1 MNVLIIAAIWPEPTS
16 SAAGRRMVGL
26 LALFHAQGWSL
37 TYACTAAESEHCYPF
52 EELSIKAKKI
62 AVNDSEFDQMITELA
77 PDIVLYDRFMVE
89 EQFSWRVEMQC
100 PTAVTVLETSDLHCL
115 RAARQRALKLGR
127 DYCESD
133 LVNDIAYREIASIQR
148 TDLTLIISS
157 YEIQLLT
164 SFFKIDGSLMHY
176 FPFIVAPEKSKPR
189 RSAWPCYEQRQG
201 FMSIG
206 NFKHAPNWDC
216 VQYLKQ
222 TIWPLIRRRLPSAEL
237 FVYGA
242 YPPAKAM
249 QLNKPAD
256 GFYIKGRAD
265 DAKQVMQAAR
275 VCLAPLRF
283 GAGLKGKLL
292 EAMEYGT
299 PSVTSTIGAE
309 GMCGELPWN
318 GVITDDPDAFAKAAV
333 SLHEDKSSWLEGQT
347 RGSDILQQCYAPD
360 DFEPQLIEKIIRLK
374 ENLTAHRIQNFQGG
388 MLKHHLMKSTKYMS
402 LWIEEKSK
410 PNG

>member
-1 MNVLIIAAIWPEPTS
+1 MKVLIIASLWPEPTS
-16 SAAGRRMVGL
+16 SAAGRRMVSL
-26 LALFHAQGWSL
+26 LELFHAQGWSL

-52 EELSIKAKKI
+52 EGLSIKAKKI
-62 AVNDSEFDQMITELA
+62 AVNDSAFDQMITELS

-89 EQFSWRVEMQC
+89 EQFSWRVEKQC
-100 PTAVTVLETSDLHCL
+100 PTALTILETSDLHSL
-115 RAARQRALKLGR
+115 RSARQGALKLER

-133 LVNDIAYREIASIQR
+133 LVNDVAYREIASIQR
-148 TDLTLIISS
+148 TDLSLIISN
-157 YEIQLLT
+157 YEMHLLT
-164 SFFKIDGSLMHY
+164 SFFKIDGALIHY
-176 FPFIVAPEKSKPR
+176 FPFIVDPEISKQH
-189 RSAWPCYEQRQG
+189 RSVWPGYEQRQG

-222 TIWPLIRRRLPSAEL
+222 TIWPLIRQQLPSAEL

-292 EAMEYGT
+292 EAMEFGT

-309 GMCGELPWN
+309 GMHHELPWN
-318 GVITDDPDAFAKAAV
+318 GEVTDEPDGFAKAAV
-333 SLHEDKSSWLEGQT
+333 SLHEDKLSWQEAQT
-347 RGSDILQQCYAPD
+347 KGSDILRKCFAPD
-360 DFEPQLIEKIIRLK
+360 VFETALIAKIIRLK
-374 ENLTAHRIQNFQGG
+374 ETLGEHRLQNFRGG
-388 MLKHHLMKSTKYMS
+388 MLKHHLLKSTKYMS
-402 LWIEEKSK
+402 LWIEQKNKQSE
-410 PNG
+410 